1 MKIIK
6 QILRLFIILLFYQTG
21 YAQGDF
27 TLKSYVG
34 GQNISL
40 NGVPYVIDSVELTI
54 PTNYPNFD
62 TLVFNSDAAN
72 SNNRII
78 CNFKPDTNY
87 YITMACCGSN
97 DIIPTSKLHN
107 DSLKYWDYEKD
118 FDKIQNQFWDKP
130 FISIRTKSSP
140 EDSIYAWHA
149 DATCGTEHKVIS
161 TELWRLG
168 VPPKGFYWNNITHIV
183 FFKKSKVNRTLKEE
197 QTAEFLGFKNI
208 EILASISFRLFDN
221 ERFVIIFNEQNK
233 TAKLEYE

>member
-1 MKIIK
+1 MK
-6 QILRLFIILLFYQTG
+6 QFLAILLIIFFYQIG
-21 YAQGDF
+21 YSQGNF

-34 GQNISL
+34 VQQISL
-40 NGVPYVIDSVELTI
+40 NGVQYVIDSVELTI

-62 TLVFNSDAAN
+62 TLVFTSNAAN

-87 YITMACCGSN
+87 SITMACCGSN
-97 DIIPTSKLHN
+97 DIVPTSKLHN

-130 FISIRTKSSP
+130 FISIRTKTNP
-140 EDSIYAWHA
+140 QDSIYAWHA
-149 DATCGTEHKVIS
+149 DAACETEYKLIS

-168 VPPKGFYWNNITHIV
+168 VPPKCFYWNNITFIV
-183 FFKKSKVNRTLKEE
+183 FFKKSEINKTLREKD
-197 QTAEFLGFKNI
+197 TAEFLGFNNI

-221 ERFVIIFNEQNK
+221 DRFVIIFDEQNK
-233 TAKLEYE
+233 TVKLEYE

>member
-1 MKIIK
+1 MKVK
-6 QILRLFIILLFYQTG
+6 QIILTISIVASCSVG
-21 YAQGDF
+21 YAQGNF
-27 TLKSYVG
+27 ALKSYVG
-34 GQNISL
+34 AQNISL
-40 NGVPYVIDSVELTI
+40 NGVQYVIDSVESTI
-54 PTNYPNFD
+54 PTNYPSFD

-130 FISIRTKSSP
+130 FISIRTKTNP
-140 EDSIYAWHA
+140 QDSIYAWHA
-149 DATCGTEHKVIS
+149 DVACGTEHKVIS

-168 VPPKGFYWNNITHIV
+168 VPPKCFYWNNITYIV
-183 FFKKSKVNRTLKEE
+183 FFKKSEENRTLKEE
-197 QTAEFLGFKNI
+197 QTAEFLGFENI

-221 ERFVIIFNEQNK
+221 ERFIIIFDEENK
-233 TAKLEYE
+233 TVKLEYE